1 MRYIALLCASLAAG
15 CILPVSTGAPLP
27 ATTVGKGSVGFALSA
42 EAPTLDLIADKDNQ
56 SGTTEDPISYGAAPA
71 AASTLTFSYGLTDDT
86 DLEVAGEGAFYYFI
100 LPAPTGGSIG
110 LRQHFAISD
119 AFDFGVAARLGHVGS
134 SSEVTDSMGNKTR
147 SGASANYGALQAI
160 IQTKSGMVRPLA
172 AINFMPAH
180 IKRAPSDEPE
190 FAFNGLASSITLA
203 IEFTGSNGVIAPYL
217 TGTNFYSDRF
227 NNSGWFI
234 SGGLMFAIRKDRNR
248 PTLDVTPPPSTPP
261 AYPQYPPQ
269 QYPPQQYPPPQYPP
283 QGAPPPQQPLPPQ
296 QPPPPPQPTT
306 SPM

>member
-1 MRYIALLCASLAAG
+1 MKYIALLCAALAAG

-56 SGTTEDPISYGAAPA
+56 STGDADPIAYGAAPA

-119 AFDFGVAARLGHVGS
+119 AFDFGIAARLGHVGS
-134 SSEVTDSMGNKTR
+134 SSEVTDSNGNKTR

-160 IQTKSGMVRPLA
+160 IQTKSGMMRPLA

-190 FAFNGLASSITLA
+190 FSFNGMASSITLA
-203 IEFTGSNGVIAPYL
+203 LEFTGSNGVIAPYL

-248 PTLDVTPPPSTPP
+248 PPIVDIPPSTPP
-261 AYPQYPPQ
+261 AYP

-283 QGAPPPQQPLPPQ
+283 QGAPPPQQPPQ
-296 QPPPPPQPTT
+296 QPPPPQPTT